1 MANAKNFLEFLS
13 EYDLIQIPRIQRD
26 YVQGGNSKKATD
38 IRETFV
44 GDLCNA
50 IKEQKVLLLD
60 FIYGNVEMIG
70 DKRCFYPLDG
80 QQRLTTLFL
89 LHWYGSLF
97 LDDDEGDKI
106 REILQKFSYQT
117 RFSSEQFC
125 KLLFNKD
132 VIDSAK
138 KCGDGQKISDAI
150 KDDPGYSKF
159 WKYDP
164 TVDSMLN
171 MLDCIQ
177 QIARMQGIKWEK
189 DFADTIKFYVYE
201 IKDSQ
206 EPDDLYVKMNARGK
220 HLTNFENLKAHLQQW
235 MNNSELDDVFRKSW
249 KEKMD
254 ADWSDFFWN
263 AKDEKELQNIPD
275 PAKDFI
281 DKPFWVF
288 LNRIA
293 ILGYILNNLHILEML
308 RKKKSERSK
317 EEEETVKDFSDKIK
331 QMSMESA
338 ENYVSP
344 LLQKE
349 IFQNKPEMYKTVAKI
364 LDLLSLSQKEREPG
378 PKLGSKQLYPLWVT
392 EKNSFSNF
400 FWDKSGSSRA
410 GRLQILAFAF
420 YCKHFA
426 DTEINIEHLQH
437 WMQFYHQICSD
448 LHDEQAEAGAISM
461 ILIALRAMKKD
472 NKTDI
477 YNYLAE
483 KYQNKFEAEKGI
495 EPLAKWHFSIKND
508 NTIYRELFGKNQLD
522 ENNQAS
528 SVNFQWAAIWNEA
541 LKCYLRTQSDDW
553 NTLLCNIEKNS
564 ILRGYIQGIIS
575 QNDNDDV
582 LYNNANIRFSNFSD
596 EKQKLFSQNHESFVK
611 LLGYV
616 DLKEGQKLELP
627 FYFLAY
633 SNWRENVII
642 TKQDIAEPVCKLL
655 LNPNDS
661 VNVSEMPIW
670 RKTLMD
676 TPQLITEGWEP
687 NCAQT
692 IKSYRGDDKMHLY
705 KKGNIASGTIV
716 LDRSIHTKISKML
729 EGIDSESMETR
740 EIGDKIFYVCKSVDC
755 IIGYGKINDKN
766 RIKFTTQGLV
776 KETREDSYW
785 EYKGEFISWDEITN
799 IEEFKNNFLCS

>member
-1 MANAKNFLEFLS
+1 MDNAKNFLEFLR

-38 IRETFV
+38 IRKTFV

-60 FIYGNVEMIG
+60 FIYGNVEMNG

-97 LDDDEGDKI
+97 LDDDEGDEI
-106 REILQKFSYQT
+106 RERLQKFSYQT

-132 VIDSAK
+132 VIESAK
-138 KCGDGQKISDAI
+138 KCGDEQKISDAI
-150 KDDPGYSKF
+150 KDNPGYSKF

-171 MLDCIQ
+171 MLDCIHDVFKKQ
-177 QIARMQGIKWEK
+177 EIDWKR

-220 HLTNFENLKAHLQQW
+220 HLTNFENFKAHLQQW
-235 MNNSELDDVFRKSW
+235 MNDCNGLDDAFKKSW

-254 ADWSDFFWN
+254 ADWSNFFWN
-263 AKDEKELQNIPD
+263 AKDQNELQNIPD
-275 PAKDFI
+275 PAKNFI

-293 ILGYILNNLHILEML
+293 ILGYILDNLHVLEVL
-308 RKKKSERSK
+308 RKKTSDRNV
-317 EEEETVKDFSDKIK
+317 EEKKTVDNFNAVIE
-331 QMSMESA
+331 QMSMKSA
-338 ENYVSP
+338 DDYISP

-349 IFQNKPEMYKTVAKI
+349 IFQHKPEMYKTVAKI
-364 LDLLSLSQKEREPG
+364 LDLLSQK
-378 PKLGSKQLYPLWVT
+378 KIAAKDLYPLWEIAVGDKT
-392 EKNSFSNF
+392 EKHMFADF
-400 FWDKSGSSRA
+400 FWNKSGSSRF
-410 GRLQILAFAF
+410 GILQVFALAA
-420 YCKHFA
+420 YCMHFA
-426 DTEINIEHLQH
+426 ESEINIEHLQH

-448 LHDEQAEAGAISM
+448 LHDEQAFAGAMSM
-461 ILIALRAMKKD
+461 ILIVLDAMGSAS
-472 NKTDI
+472 DI
-477 YNYLAE
+477 YIYLAE
-483 KYQNKFEAEKGI
+483 KYHGELERREAKT
-495 EPLAKWHFSIKND
+495 EPIAPWHFSTKDD
-508 NTIYRELFGKNQLD
+508 NTIYSRLFNKNKLA
-522 ENNQAS
+522 EKES
-528 SVNFQWAAIWNEA
+528 TVNFQAMAIWHEA
-541 LKCYLRTQSDDW
+541 LKCYLRTQSSDW

-564 ILRGYIQGIIS
+564 TLHGHIQGIIS

-582 LYNNANIRFSNFSD
+582 LYKNTNTRFCNLSD
-596 EKQKLFSQNHESFVK
+596 GTQQLFSINHESFIK
-611 LLGYV
+611 LLGHI
-616 DLKEGQKLELP
+616 DLEDNQALYLP
-627 FYFLAY
+627 FFFLAY
-633 SNWRENVII
+633 SNWRQNVII
-642 TKQDIAEPVCKLL
+642 TKQDIAEPVCKVL

-676 TPQLITEGWEP
+676 TPQLITGGWEL

-692 IKSYRGDDKMHLY
+692 IKLYWRDGKMHLF

-776 KETREDSYW
+776 KEKREDSSW
-785 EYKGEFISWDEITN
+785 EETEEFISWDEITN